1 MRHLSLCCLILS
13 VTVFVFA
20 PTTVSAAG
28 WCLQF
33 HDNSGFAGTLCR
45 FQTFEQC
52 LASRN
57 SFVDTCIVDLQS
69 PSLRSSKPSSGMS
82 TAKKR

>member
-1 MRHLSLCCLILS
+1 MRHLSLCSLILV
-13 VTVFVFA
+13 VTALVVA
-20 PTTVSAAG
+20 PKTVSASG

-33 HDNSGFAGTLCR
+33 HDNSGLAGTLCR

-69 PSLRSSKPSSGMS
+69 PPLRSSKPTNGMS
-82 TAKKR
+82 AAKKR

>member
-1 MRHLSLCCLILS
+1 MRHLSLCSLILA
-13 VTVFVFA
+13 VTAFVFA
-20 PTTVSAAG
+20 PTTFSAAG

-69 PSLRSSKPSSGMS
+69 PPLRSSKPGNGMP

>member
-1 MRHLSLCCLILS
+1 MRHLSLCSLILA
-13 VTVFVFA
+13 VTAYVFA

-69 PSLRSSKPSSGMS
+69 PPLRSGKPTNGMS
-82 TAKKR
+82 AAKKR

>member
-1 MRHLSLCCLILS
+1 MRHLSLCSLILV
-13 VTVFVFA
+13 VTALVLA
-20 PTTVSAAG
+20 LKTVSAAG

-69 PSLRSSKPSSGMS
+69 PPLRSSKPSNGTS